1 MFFGPNSASSKAFQT
16 ECRDT
21 LPDRIL
27 KYTTVHLSPWCYG
40 CLALRLYLHC
50 GGAPAANPNAVVTAI
65 FQPAEV
71 FTKIRSETPLEVVSF
86 CVTV

>member
-27 KYTTVHLSPWCYG
+27 KYTTAQLALWPYG
-40 CLALRLYLHC
+40 CLALLLYLHC
-50 GGAPAANPNAVVTAI
+50 AGAPAANPNAVVTTI
-65 FQPAEV
+65 LQPSDV

-86 CVTV
+86 WVTV